1 MTGCTPL
8 VVEVITASTTLV
20 FAGVAGVAG
29 VPEELFWVR
38 VKVMDEIMGLEAL
51 AWL

>member
-20 FAGVAGVAG
+20 FAGVAGV
-29 VPEELFWVR
+29 PEELFWVR
-38 VKVMDEIMGLEAL
+38 VKVMDEIIGLEAL